1 MKAFRPSRKG
11 LKNFFS
17 KNHEATVPKTSWSPL
32 GYSSLLSASST
43 VPPLPQWGTE
53 SPTVRDGGRGEIFST
68 VVANL
73 NMLLKLFLILL
84 SFIRPPCV
92 VSDVLHWAWFLRCHS
107 KALNQIFSGSN
118 IMSYHPI
125 IWYDIIYFLYMTH
138 LVQPIHQRYLVHLM
152 HLKHQIH
159 RHKSLD
165 SPLSECSLQSP
176 ARILDPRNFREN

>member
-1 MKAFRPSRKG
+1 MRLLFRKHLGPPWAIPPSSEPPPRCRRFPSG
-11 LKNFFS
+11 
-17 KNHEATVPKTSWSPL
+17 EPSP
-32 GYSSLLSASST
+32 
-43 VPPLPQWGTE
+43 PQ
-53 SPTVRDGGRGEIFST
+53 SGRVGVGEIFST

-165 SPLSECSLQSP
+165 PPPLRVFTSEPC
-176 ARILDPRNFREN
+176 ENSWSQEFSGELA

>member
-1 MKAFRPSRKG
+1 MRLLFQKHLGPPWAIPPSSQPPPRCRRFPSGEPSPPQSGTVGVGKYFQLLLQIWTCCWSYSWFCWASFDHPAFSVT
-11 LKNFFS
+11 F
-17 KNHEATVPKTSWSPL
+17 
-32 GYSSLLSASST
+32 Y
-43 VPPLPQWGTE
+43 
-53 SPTVRDGGRGEIFST
+53 
-68 VVANL
+68 
-73 NMLLKLFLILL
+73 
-84 SFIRPPCV
+84 
-92 VSDVLHWAWFLRCHS
+92 AWFLRCHS

-165 SPLSECSLQSP
+165 SLLRVFTSEPS
-176 ARILDPRNFREN
+176 ENSWSQEFSGKLA